1 MEITQHLDVT
11 PEEFFDLLERNV
23 LKDIEDATGRV
34 ISASKIHGH
43 RYTKV
48 VRQGRLKSEM
58 KVRIKSYQPPERY
71 TVKFSAPQGETLI
84 SYQAAPAEGGG
95 TDVTYIEEFSP
106 KDPGFGLNRKINQMR
121 YNFKVRERAK
131 RTLPAMEKYIKQE
144 RRLKEEGI
152 DPTGETD
159 GTSPDAPAA
168 DAAPQA
174 PENAPGSHDSADK
187 A

>member
-23 LKDIEDATGRV
+23 LKDIEDATGKV

-95 TDVTYIEEFSP
+95 
-106 KDPGFGLNRKINQMR
+106 LNRKINQMR

-144 RRLKEEGI
+144 RRLNEEGI
-152 DPTGETD
+152 DPTGEAD
-159 GTSPDAPAA
+159 GPSPDAPAA

-174 PENAPGSHDSADK
+174 AENAPGSHDSADK